1 MTRRILEAIDRG
13 ETIAVVSLLESE
25 AVPPA
30 RLGSRLV
37 VPEQGTVVGGF
48 GDAALDEAA
57 VASAREVITAGVG
70 GQRRIV
76 DAAGRSSRL
85 YIELI
90 ESPPWLVVVGA
101 GHVAKPTAALG
112 KMVGFRVTVL
122 DDRPDFAN
130 WERFPEAD
138 EVIADDFRLT
148 LERLVPLMHRQTYVV
163 LVTRG
168 HRQDEMVL
176 RQVIGSRAGYIGM
189 IGSRRRA
196 RLVLETL
203 LAEGFPEER
212 VRQVRS
218 PIGLDIR
225 AETPEEIA
233 VSIIGEIISVR
244 RGGTARTLSGRP
256 VLRQTTRSHDGPGDL
271 RRD

>member
-1 MTRRILEAIDRG
+1 MSVVTRRILEAIDRG

-25 AVPPA
+25 AVPPTA
-30 RLGSRLV
+30 LGSRLV
-37 VPEQGTVVGGF
+37 VPDDGAAVGGF
-48 GDAALDEAA
+48 GDPALDAA
-57 VASAREVITAGVG
+57 AIGSAREVIAAGVG

-76 DAAGRSSRL
+76 DALGRASRL
-85 YIELI
+85 YVELI
-90 ESPPWLVVVGA
+90 ESPPWLIVVGA

-130 WERFPEAD
+130 WERFPDVD

-148 LERLVPLMHRQTYVV
+148 LARLVPQMHRQTYVV

-196 RLVLETL
+196 RLVLEAL
-203 LAEGFPEER
+203 IADGYPEDR

-256 VLRQTTRSHDGPGDL
+256 VLRPATRSQDGP
-271 RRD
+271 